1 MRSVDRSLHN
11 LVCRRSSGRPY
22 AQSGHR
28 FLTGFVCLLVLVPL
42 SGCVTRTLRTVDMT
56 PPIQLEETL
65 AEDLLLDIGVAV
77 YDPNIP
83 EDYDEQVKKIIQ
95 PEIRRSEA
103 NYMAYVQ
110 KNLLQSTG
118 NWGAVRV
125 VPRATH
131 AVDLVVSATIIHSN
145 GESMVLDV
153 HAIDSRGVVW
163 LDKRY
168 KALASKYA
176 YDDSIPTDIDPFQ
189 AIYKNVANDLLAV
202 RTDISDAEI
211 RTIRR
216 TAEVK
221 FAQSFAPDAFAQH
234 VEENAEG
241 AFEVLR
247 LPAAN
252 DPMLERVRKIR
263 EREYLFIDTL
273 DEHYGNFH
281 RQMYGSYQNWR
292 RATYDEAIIY
302 QKLRAQARARTVAGT
317 AAIVGG
323 LAAQTS
329 SSTVKQVGGYVGIV
343 SGAITLKSAISK
355 RADAQIHADILEEL
369 GVSAEAE
376 ITPHT
381 IELENETVRLQGTV
395 DTQYAE
401 LRKILKQIYFDEVGL
416 AAELQ

>member
-1 MRSVDRSLHN
+1 
-11 LVCRRSSGRPY
+11 LVCHHASGYTYPQSSYRCVLG
-22 AQSGHR
+22 
-28 FLTGFVCLLVLVPL
+28 FICLTSLAAL
-42 SGCVTRTLRTVDMT
+42 SGCVTQTLRTVDMT
-56 PPIQLEETL
+56 PPDQLEEAL

-77 YDPNIP
+77 YDPNVP
-83 EDYDEQVKKIIQ
+83 EDYDEQIKKIIQ

-125 VPRATH
+125 IPRATH
-131 AVDLVVSATIIHSN
+131 AVDLVVSAIIIHSN
-145 GESMVLDV
+145 GESMELDV
-153 HAIDSRGVVW
+153 HAVDSRGVVW
-163 LDKRY
+163 LDRRY

-176 YDDSIPTDIDPFQ
+176 YDDTIPLDIDPFQ
-189 AIYKNVANDLLAV
+189 AIYKDVANDLLAV
-202 RTDISDAEI
+202 RTGITDEEI
-211 RTIRR
+211 RIIRR

-221 FAQSFAPDAFAQH
+221 FAQDFAPDAFAEH
-234 VEENAEG
+234 LEENAKG
-241 AFEVLR
+241 QFEVLR
-247 LPAAN
+247 LPAEN

-281 RQMYGSYQNWR
+281 RQMYDSYQNWR
-292 RATYDEAIIY
+292 KATYDEAIIY

-329 SSTVKQVGGYVGIV
+329 GSTVKQVGGYVGIV

-355 RADAQIHADILEEL
+355 RADAQIHADVLEEL

-416 AAELQ
+416 SAEPQ